1 MANFR
6 KILATISTVAILSTL
21 VVTTAVSAA
30 SYTDVPADSWAKS
43 YIDNLADLGVFTGE
57 GKFRPADNMSRAE
70 FVKSVVVA
78 AGLEGSTAITFP
90 DVKDGDWFAPYVK
103 TAVANGVISGYANGN
118 FGPNDSLTREQ
129 AAKIVVNA
137 FDLPLATPEV
147 ASFSDVKSTAW
158 SYSFVETL
166 VSYGIVSGYG
176 NGKFGPADNVTRE
189 QVAKIVSL
197 ALSPEAPVPPVPPI
211 EVTGGDLGVVL
222 SAETPDAVTLPA
234 YATAASVF
242 AIDLTAG
249 DTDVTFNGFTV
260 HKKGVGAL
268 AAAMQAYLYDGDD
281 RLTAGKSL
289 NSSTNNIEFSNVG
302 LKVDAGTTKT
312 IMMKIDVDHTLA
324 SGEVQFELVDAASV
338 KSTADSAT
346 GDFPVVSETI
356 GLSTTD
362 VGTITIAKNG
372 STTNPKVGEVGAT
385 VAKFTLVATTE
396 AAKLQKLGLYVTGT
410 IAGDDVTNLKLYVSG
425 TTDPIAEV
433 DGINANDLAQFIL
446 DTPYEIE
453 KGGTKSFYVTADM
466 APGRNADT
474 LAIYIDENTDI
485 EAIGATYGFGMAVTK
500 TLYMN
505 ATAGGVAC
513 ASGAQTT
520 CSFSTLEGGDI
531 TITSSGPTATDV
543 AVNSKDVHLMDF
555 SIVSVSDVTFKNL
568 DVHLTPGSLDATAV
582 GAGLLNLTTA
592 NYTDIKIINTDTGE
606 TLMGPVDVTSFKTTD
621 EGTTAISETDVSTGT
636 DGDISSYLF
645 TDEFSMAAGETLHLA
660 LTTDVANESAL
671 STDTLYATLALAG
684 TYPQIKDVNNKTL
697 TNSASLVPASAITA
711 KTMTIASAS
720 LTTALAAVPVA
731 GATTNNSNTYVKG
744 QKNIKFTGISAKCGT
759 ASTCKLTDMTLTG
772 YMDIGNDG
780 TFAAGVDTAVYVN
793 TYVGSVWVDDG
804 EGNHVATAKSV
815 SSAGVVTYDS
825 LSYTIPAGKTVVL
838 YVIGD
843 LSSNATAAYNV
854 AFSLASAGIT
864 YEDKDGNTN
873 SSSGA
878 VNGTTAPT
886 TYVST
891 SAGGVLTASVDAATT
906 KDNIAVAGTSDV
918 EIARFKFSGTRE
930 AFTVKALSLQD
941 YQLGVATADL
951 GEYDNNITS
960 IKIEYTNSAGTVE
973 TKSGYMTAGNAQFSG
988 MDLYL
993 AKDDDAVM
1001 KVYATIPTIASGASA
1016 GEVIQ
1021 LNLALNN
1028 FEALS
1033 GSGGETYKADKL
1045 DAGSALLS
1053 VGTITWTGTTGPKT
1067 PGTADTTMTVG
1078 GTETFAVNDLDAA
1091 LPVGTMLLF
1100 DNDGTF
1106 DATNSDI
1113 MILTTAYADGT
1124 LTVTGIMADVS
1135 DAEIDAAENI
1145 YYALPGTG
1153 YLSATNML
1161 QVYETKP
1168 TLAVASSSPSGGRS
1182 VSTSD
1187 EAFAFTVSANAQ
1199 EKVQIRTAKDITA
1212 TCVVGYDPGT
1222 GNVSPTQD
1230 SAAQAIDGASCLET
1244 LTSTGAGDAIAV
1256 FDSGITAANG
1266 GIMGTYT
1273 RMSFWIRASDD
1284 AEFTDIKYGTTLAAT
1299 TNPDT
1304 DTTDGDGGTSLYNE
1318 GEQQNALADTNCTA
1332 AVAAGTATLGID
1344 TWHYCDVAI
1353 DQQSYTGQYMA
1364 FELHEATQLADA
1376 DTVYFDRVILYNDK
1390 ITVDLSADDLD
1401 LFANM
1406 TASDVNDA
1414 GLPVYL
1420 KEGGSTVATG
1430 YVYKHTAYA
1439 SEGGSASV
1447 TFFPISGTDTAIEI
1461 AKGTTKT
1468 FTTVLSTSGLL
1479 AEDASADDPL
1489 TFSMDLGSYAGVTA
1503 GTPAGDFWW
1512 NDTNFSSS
1520 TVGTAPGT
1528 SFAYLTPGV
1537 IKWIGQV
1544 TSATLSGST
1553 VRY

>member
-6 KILATISTVAILSTL
+6 KMIATLSTVALLSTL

-43 YIDNLADLGVFTGE
+43 YIDNLADLGVFTGT
-57 GKFRPADNMSRAE
+57 GTFRPTANMTRAE

-78 AGLEGSTAITFP
+78 AGLEGSTTVTFP
-90 DVKDGDWFAPYVK
+90 DVKAGEWYVPFVK

-129 AAKIVVNA
+129 AAKIVVEA
-137 FDLPLATPEV
+137 FDLPMVTPTV
-147 ASFSDVKSTAW
+147 ASFSDVKSTVW
-158 SYSFVETL
+158 SYGYVETL
-166 VSYGIVSGYG
+166 VSYGVVSGYG
-176 NGKFGPADNVTRE
+176 NGKFGPSDNVTRE
-189 QVAKIVSL
+189 QVAKIISL
-197 ALSPEAPVPPVPPI
+197 SLSPEAPVVPDDDVV
-211 EVTGGDLGVVL
+211 VTGGDLGVSL
-222 SAETPDAVTLPA
+222 SSETPAAVTLPSN
-234 YATAASVF
+234 ATAAAVF
-242 AIDLTAG
+242 AVELTAG

-260 HKKGVGAL
+260 HKKGVGTL
-268 AAAMQAYLYDGDD
+268 PTTMQAYLYDGGD

-302 LKVDAGTTKT
+302 LKVAAGSTATVT
-312 IMMKIDVDHTLA
+312 MKIDVGDVTA
-324 SGEVQFELVDAASV
+324 TGEVQFELVDADSV

-346 GDFPVVSETI
+346 GDFPIVSETV

-410 IAGDDVTNLKLYVSG
+410 IAGDDVANLKLYVSG

-433 DGINANDLAQFIL
+433 DGINANDLAQFVL
-446 DTPYEIE
+446 ETPYEIE

-466 APGRNADT
+466 SPGRNADT
-474 LAIYIDENTDI
+474 LAIYVDENTDV

-500 TLYMN
+500 TNYMSTTC
-505 ATAGGVAC
+505 TA
-513 ASGAQTT
+513 ASSTT

-531 TITSSGPTATDV
+531 TVTSSGPTATDI

-555 SIVSVSDVTFKNL
+555 TIVSVSDVTFKNL
-568 DVHLTPGSLDATAV
+568 DVSLTPGALDATDDD
-582 GAGLLNLTTA
+582 AGLLGDDAAA

-606 TLMGPVDVTSFKTTD
+606 TLMGPVDVTSFGTSD
-621 EGTTAISETDVSTGT
+621 EVATAIAIGT
-636 DGDISSYLF
+636 DGDLSWYKF

-660 LTTDVANESAL
+660 LTTDVANDASL
-671 STDTLYATLALAG
+671 STDTLLAMLELDG
-684 TYPQIKDVNNKTL
+684 TYPEIKDVNNKTL
-697 TNSASLVPASAITA
+697 TNSASLVPASAITG

-731 GATTNNSNTYVKG
+731 GATSNNPNTYVKG

-759 ASTCKLTDMTLTG
+759 ASSCKLTDMTLTG

-804 EGNHVATAKSV
+804 DGNHVATAKSV

-825 LSYTIPAGKTVVL
+825 LDYTIPAGKTVVL

-873 SSSGA
+873 SSTGA

-886 TYVST
+886 TYIST
-891 SAGGVLTASVDAATT
+891 SAGGVLTASVDASTT
-906 KDNIAVAGTSDV
+906 KDSIAIAGTSDV

-941 YQLGVATADL
+941 YQNGVVSTDI

-960 IKIEYTNSAGTVE
+960 VKIEYTNSNGVSE
-973 TKSGYMTAGNAQFSG
+973 TKSGYLTAGNAQFSG

-1016 GEVIQ
+1016 GEVLQ

-1053 VGTITWTGTTGPKT
+1053 VGTITWTTTGVT

-1078 GTETFAVNDLDAA
+1078 GTETFVVADQNASF
-1091 LPVGTMLLF
+1091 PVGTMLLF
-1100 DNDGTF
+1100 DDDGVF
-1106 DATNSDI
+1106 DTTASDI
-1113 MILTTAYADGT
+1113 MILTTKYTDGD
-1124 LTVTGIMADVS
+1124 LAVTGIMADVS
-1135 DAEIDAAENI
+1135 DAEVDAAENI
-1145 YYALPGTG
+1145 YYALPGTH

-1168 TLAVASSSPSGGRS
+1168 TLALASSSPSGGRS

-1187 EAFAFTVSANAQ
+1187 EAFAFTVAANAQ
-1199 EKVQIRTAKDITA
+1199 EKVQIRTGLSLP
-1212 TCVVGYDPGT
+1212 TCVTGFDT
-1222 GNVSPTQD
+1222 GNNNAVTFD
-1230 SAAQAIDGASCLET
+1230 STAIAIDGSGCLVT
-1244 LTSTGAGDAIAV
+1244 LTNVADLDSVSFDVGAAGDPALYKRA
-1256 FDSGITAANG
+1256 
-1266 GIMGTYT
+1266 
-1273 RMSFWIRASDD
+1273 SFWMYWAEADDDGDPLFADFGYGTDPVGDAGAAGAPDDLAALAASD
-1284 AEFTDIKYGTTLAAT
+1284 
-1299 TNPDT
+1299 
-1304 DTTDGDGGTSLYNE
+1304 
-1318 GEQQNALADTNCTA
+1318 CTF
-1332 AVAAGTATLGID
+1332 AGTATATTLTTA
-1344 TWHYCDVAI
+1344 TWYRCDVALPATPGALDEFFHFVVTDMDAAKLETGDTFVL
-1353 DQQSYTGQYMA
+1353 DQ
-1364 FELHEATQLADA
+1364 
-1376 DTVYFDRVILYNDK
+1376 VVLYNDK
-1390 ITVDLSADDLD
+1390 ITLD
-1401 LFANM
+1401 L
-1406 TASDVNDA
+1406 A
-1414 GLPVYL
+1414 GDDIGTYAEIRTSAAAGTLPVTL

-1430 YVYKHTAYA
+1430 YLYKNTSAA
-1439 SEGGSASV
+1439 AEGGTASV
-1447 TFFPISGTDTAIEI
+1447 TFVPISGTDTAIEI

-1468 FTTVLSTSGLL
+1468 FTAVLSTSALL
-1479 AEDASADDPL
+1479 DEDASADDPL
-1489 TFSMDLGSYAGVTA
+1489 TFSIDLGSYSGITA
-1503 GTPAGDFWW
+1503 GTPTGDFWW
-1512 NDTNFSSS
+1512 NDTNFSS
-1520 TVGTAPGT
+1520 TTIGTAPG
-1528 SFAYLTPGV
+1528 SAYAWTTPGI
-1537 IKWIGQV
+1537 IKWVGQV
-1544 TSATLSGST
+1544 TSATLSSNT